1 MSEVTVTW
9 HNSQSDNHRVSDLC
23 YLSESDI
30 RPASVNMAP
39 RDWQDHPETLLY
51 KLHTERLY
59 DNGGYGVLSN
69 SDGPQAGSGYHVM
82 NWHPDI
88 VYAGSRSYTLPGSE
102 IKYPQSVLWYGQ
114 IDQAKSQGA
123 KIILGSVNNY
133 NRKMV
138 SQAIKINDPNQHV
151 RSFRSG
157 DRWYREPG
165 IRILPLKTLPYSVNI
180 HHTEQWIMYHV
191 FDWDFHTEFLDICK
205 NNQFGR

>member
-9 HNSQSDNHRVSDLC
+9 HNSQTDNHRVSDLC

-59 DNGGYGVLSN
+59 DTGGYGILSD
-69 SDGPQAGSGYHVM
+69 SVGIIAGSGYHTM
-82 NWHPDI
+82 TWHPDI
-88 VYAGSRSYTLPGSE
+88 IYCGSRSYTLPESDR
-102 IKYPQSVLWYGQ
+102 KYPQSVLWYGQ
-114 IDQAKSQGA
+114 VDQAYHQGA
-123 KIILGSVNNY
+123 KIILGSFNNY
-133 NRKMV
+133 NSKMV
-138 SQAIKINDPNQHV
+138 SQAIKINDPANHI
-151 RSFRSG
+151 RSYRSN

-165 IRILPLKTLPYSVNI
+165 IRILPLKTLTHSVNI
-180 HHTEQWIMYHV
+180 HHTEQWIVYHV
-191 FDWDFHTEFLDICK
+191 IDWDFHSEFLNICK